1 MRLAND
7 NSMTKSDDCHF
18 HLESTRK
25 FLERSLKMPTV
36 KLIEYEDASPEVKAV
51 YDDIMATRQ
60 VDWINNVWKAL
71 AVQPAMLKMVWDNVR
86 EATKPGAIDAVTKEM
101 IYVAISATNG
111 CEYCI
116 NSHTAAARKKGMTDE
131 MHSELLALIGVA
143 NQTNA
148 LLNALN
154 LEVDKPFLNGGL
166 DS

>member
-1 MRLAND
+1 VTTVTFIWNQQENFSKGA
-7 NSMTKSDDCHF
+7 
-18 HLESTRK
+18 
-25 FLERSLKMPTV
+25 LKMPTV

-166 DS
+166 DSQ